1 MLTVKSAE
9 IVTSAAKLSQF
20 PEDKRFEIVLVGKS
34 NVGKSSFINAVI
46 NRKGL
51 ARTSSEPGKTQTAN
65 FYLINNDFYFVDMPG
80 YGYAKTSKT
89 LKETFSKLIE
99 SYLKNRNTDFVV
111 IHLLDY
117 RHPPTQD
124 DIKVHELIRSYG
136 ITPLTVLTKEDK
148 LKRNDRM
155 KMFNLIAETLG
166 ITEDEAVLEFSTE
179 NKVLIAE
186 MQEFIGELLCSI

>member
-46 NRKGL
+46 GRKGL

-65 FYLINNDFYFVDMPG
+65 FYLINKDFYFVDMPG
-80 YGYAKTSKT
+80 YGYAKTSKD

-124 DIKVHELIRSYG
+124 DIRVHELIRSYG

-155 KMFNLIAETLG
+155 KNFNTIAETLG